1 MHTLITRCVYV
12 FFGPGEAGGVLL
24 EILGGGVPP
33 GSSNPDRQKL
43 YYHYVDYSAN
53 KKKYSNSFWI
63 RIFLF
68 LSLLILNG
76 NDKYV
81 HTLRSFLENHTR
93 FQAKWAKCIPVFR
106 STWAK
111 CIPVFRSKRR
121 KNPTR
126 WGRTYLDGLYNGVPP
141 GSLVLFFVSML
152 RYAFDVDA
160 IVCLPR
166 LWLIKEQERRSLQF
180 LALAWQGNSSAVL
193 NIYKSISHSIIH
205 TYDVNRLDISCISEG
220 SLPKINF
227 YTVHFPTHVHSETI
241 IAPGISFGVNSISL
255 NHNPFLFSPPCSLL
269 SKFAENLFA
278 LS

>member
-1 MHTLITRCVYV
+1 MLS
-12 FFGPGEAGGVLL
+12 LL
-24 EILGGGVPP
+24 KSERKQTN
-33 GSSNPDRQKL
+33 SSNL
-43 YYHYVDYSAN
+43 
-53 KKKYSNSFWI
+53 FGI

-68 LSLLILNG
+68 LSYSFEIETRNTF
-76 NDKYV
+76 K
-81 HTLRSFLENHTR
+81 HSRSSLENHTR
-93 FQAKWAKCIPVFR
+93 FQTK
-106 STWAK
+106 WAK

-205 TYDVNRLDISCISEG
+205 T
-220 SLPKINF
+220 
-227 YTVHFPTHVHSETI
+227 
-241 IAPGISFGVNSISL
+241 
-255 NHNPFLFSPPCSLL
+255 
-269 SKFAENLFA
+269 
-278 LS
+278 